1 MFHLPQVLDCVAA
14 AVPERTAIV
23 CRGKQWTFAEF
34 AGRSNRL
41 ANAFLELGFGCHK
54 ERKDLQDWESGQ
66 DRLAVYLH
74 NGNEYL
80 EAMFG
85 AFKAR
90 LAPFNV
96 NYRYVEEELVYL
108 LNNAE
113 ARVIVYQ
120 RSFGKKLAAIRDQ
133 VPSLTCF
140 IEIDDGGP
148 CFIKEAI
155 DYESLIAAASPISP
169 DLSYSLDDLYIL
181 YTGGT
186 TGRPK
191 GVLWRQGDIWISV
204 LGGRRLSDKGI
215 VNSLDEVAAIASE
228 GTMPVLPAPPF
239 MHAAGQWNA
248 IMGLFAGNTVVI
260 QDRVD
265 QLDPVDVLNIIDRE
279 NVVMISIVGD
289 AFALPL
295 IEEIKKGGHELGSLR
310 FFLNSGAHLS
320 AKSKRALTELL
331 PKTRILDF
339 LGSSEGGNQGQHVE
353 DIDDNQ
359 PGTFRMSPENAV
371 LNDSRT
377 ALLEPGHEGT
387 GWWARKS
394 YVPIGYLN
402 DEAATKKTFLEMD
415 GERFAI
421 AGDRAELLPGNVV
434 RLLGRD
440 SLVINSG
447 GEKIFTEEVEEA
459 IKNHAAVKDVL
470 VVGRDSERWGR
481 EVTAVVSFHAGMM
494 VTNDELVGEGAQ
506 HIARYKLPKAFFI
519 VEEVM
524 RHANGKPDYK
534 WAERIVA
541 AGSVKSAPDTLHL
554 QG

>member
-1 MFHLPQVLDCVAA
+1 MFHLPQILDRISA
-14 AVPERTAIV
+14 AVPDRTAIV
-23 CRGKQWTFAEF
+23 CRGKKWTFAEF
-34 AGRSNRL
+34 AERSNRL
-41 ANAFLELGFGCHK
+41 ANALLELGYGCHT
-54 ERKDLQDWESGQ
+54 ERNDLQDWESGQ
-66 DRLAVYLH
+66 DHLAVYLH
-74 NGNEYL
+74 NSNEYL

-96 NYRYVEEELVYL
+96 NYRYVEEELAYL
-108 LNNAE
+108 LNNSR

-120 RSFGKKLAAIRDQ
+120 RSFGEKLAAIRAR

-148 CFIKEAI
+148 RYIEDAI
-155 DYESLIAAASPISP
+155 DYESLLAVAAPTSL
-169 DLSYSLDDLYIL
+169 DLSYSPDDLYIL

-186 TGRPK
+186 TGQPK

-204 LGGRRLSDKGI
+204 LGGRRLIDKGI
-215 VNSLDEVAAIASE
+215 INSLDEVAAIATE
-228 GTMPVLPAPPF
+228 GTMPVMPAPPF

-260 QDRVD
+260 QDCVEK
-265 QLDPVDVLNIIDRE
+265 LDPVDILDTIDRE

-295 IEEIKKGGHELGSLR
+295 IQEIRTGRHDLGSLR

-320 AKSKRALTELL
+320 AKSKHELATLL
-331 PKTRILDF
+331 PKIRILDF
-339 LGSSEGGNQGQHVE
+339 LGTSEGGNQGQHVE
-353 DIDDNQ
+353 NIDDNQ
-359 PGTFRMSPENAV
+359 PGTFRMSPGNAV
-371 LNDSRT
+371 LNENCT
-377 ALLEPGHEGT
+377 ALLEPGHGGT

-402 DEAATKKTFLEMD
+402 DEAATKKIFVKLN

-421 AGDRAELLPGNVV
+421 AGDRAELLPGNLV

-447 GEKIFTEEVEEA
+447 GEKIFVEEVEEA
-459 IKNHAAVKDVL
+459 LKNHAAVRDVL
-470 VVGRDSERWGR
+470 VIGRESERWGR
-481 EVTAVVSFHAGMM
+481 EVAAVVALHPGA
-494 VTNDELVGEGAQ
+494 VARDDELLAEGAR
-506 HIARYKLPKAFFI
+506 HIARYKLPKAVFL
-519 VEEVM
+519 VPEVA

-534 WAERIVA
+534 WAEAIVA
-541 AGSVKSAPDTLHL
+541 GEGVTPVPDTLHHSE
-554 QG
+554 

>member
-1 MFHLPQVLDCVAA
+1 MFHLPQILDCITA

-23 CRGKQWTFAEF
+23 CRDKRWTFAEF
-34 AGRSNRL
+34 TSRSNCL
-41 ANAFLELGFGCHK
+41 ANALLDLGLGCHT
-54 ERKDLQDWESGQ
+54 ERSNLQNWESGQ
-66 DRLAVYLH
+66 DLLAVYLH
-74 NGNEYL
+74 NSNEYL

-96 NYRYVEEELVYL
+96 NYRYVEEELAYL
-108 LNNAE
+108 LNDAQ

-120 RSFGKKLAAIRDQ
+120 RSFGEKLAAIRNQ
-133 VPSLTCF
+133 VPSLTHF

-148 CFIKEAI
+148 SFIEGAI
-155 DYESLIAAASPISP
+155 DYESLIAASSPSSP
-169 DLSYSLDDLYIL
+169 DLPYSPDDLYIL

-186 TGRPK
+186 TGQPK

-204 LGGRRLSDKGI
+204 LGGRRLIDRGI
-215 VNSLDEVAAIASE
+215 IESLDEVAAIASE

-260 QDRVD
+260 QGRVD
-265 QLDPVDVLNIIDRE
+265 QLDPVNILDTIERE
-279 NVVMISIVGD
+279 KIVMISIVGD

-295 IEEIKKGGHELGSLR
+295 IEGIKAGRHNLNSLR

-320 AKSKRALTELL
+320 TKSKHALLNLL

-353 DIDDNQ
+353 DIDGSL
-359 PGTFRMSPENAV
+359 PGTFRMSPGNAV
-371 LNDSRT
+371 LNENRT
-377 ALLEPGHEGT
+377 GLLEPGHDGT
-387 GWWARKS
+387 GWWARRR

-402 DEAATKKTFLEMD
+402 DEAATKKTFLELE

-421 AGDRAELLPGNVV
+421 AGDRAELLPGGLV
-434 RLLGRD
+434 RLLGRN

-447 GEKIFTEEVEEA
+447 GEKIFVEEVEEA
-459 IKNHAAVKDVL
+459 IKNHSAVKDVL
-470 VVGRDSERWGR
+470 VVGRESARWGR
-481 EVTAVVSFHAGMM
+481 EVTAVVSLHPEAT
-494 VTNDELVGEGAQ
+494 VDANDLLGEGAR
-506 HIARYKLPKAFFI
+506 HIARYKLPKAIFI
-519 VEEVM
+519 VPEVM

-534 WAERIVA
+534 WAKAVVA
-541 AGSVKSAPDTLHL
+541 AGGTMPTPDTPHH
-554 QG
+554 QE

>member
-1 MFHLPQVLDCVAA
+1 MFHLPQVLDCIAA
-14 AVPERTAIV
+14 TVPERTAIV
-23 CRGKQWTFAEF
+23 CRDKRWTFAEF
-34 AGRSNRL
+34 TERSNRL
-41 ANAFLELGFGCHK
+41 ANALLELGFGCSR
-54 ERKDLQDWESGQ
+54 ERSELQDWESGQ
-66 DRLAVYLH
+66 DLLAVYLH
-74 NGNEYL
+74 NSNEYL
-80 EAMFG
+80 EAMLG

-108 LNNAE
+108 LNNAG

-120 RSFGKKLAAIRDQ
+120 RSFGEKLAAIRAQ

-148 CFIKEAI
+148 RFIEEAI
-155 DYESLIAAASPISP
+155 DYESLIAAASPSSP
-169 DLSYSLDDLYIL
+169 DLSYSPDDLYIL

-186 TGRPK
+186 TGQPK

-204 LGGRRLSDKGI
+204 LGGRRLIDKGI
-215 VNSLDEVAAIASE
+215 IDNLDEVAAIAND

-265 QLDPVDVLNIIDRE
+265 QLDPVDILDTIDRE
-279 NVVMISIVGD
+279 KVVMISIVGD

-320 AKSKRALTELL
+320 SKSKHALTELL

-353 DIDDNQ
+353 EIDDNQ
-359 PGTFRMSPENAV
+359 PGTFKMSPGNAV
-371 LNDSRT
+371 LNDSCT
-377 ALLEPGHEGT
+377 ELLKPGHDGT
-387 GWWARKS
+387 GWWARRR

-402 DEAATKKTFLEMD
+402 DEAATRKTFVELN

-421 AGDRAELLPGNVV
+421 AGDRAELLPGDLV

-447 GEKIFTEEVEEA
+447 GEKIFVEEVEEA
-459 IKNHAAVKDVL
+459 IKSHAAVKDVL

-481 EVTAVVSFHAGMM
+481 EATAVVSFHSG
-494 VTNDELVGEGAQ
+494 VTVRNDELLEEAARHV
-506 HIARYKLPKAFFI
+506 ARYKLPKAFFI
-519 VEEVM
+519 VPEVM

-534 WAERIVA
+534 WAETVVA
-541 AGSVKSAPDTLHL
+541 TGDVKSALDTLHH